1 MIVERIHQAII
12 RMRRS
17 RKDQP
22 RSAMGRAIDYT
33 LTLWPM
39 IIVYLND
46 GRIEIDN
53 NPWERAI
60 RPTAIV

>member
-1 MIVERIHQAII
+1 MIERIHQAII
-12 RMRRS
+12 RMKRS
-17 RKDQP
+17 RKDQA

-53 NPWERAI
+53 NPLERAI
-60 RPTAIV
+60 RPTAIG